1 MTKKIIIASIL
12 ILAVAI
18 IFTAC
23 KKDDYEVSFTVP
35 MENGEDITVFQDED
49 GNEFVTN
56 TDGDKIPVTTD
67 DEGFYDDIT
76 SLITETTTKK
86 SSSNKTTTTTKPA
99 DDKTTTTTTTKPA
112 DDKTTTTTTKPAD
125 DKTTTTTTVP
135 DINFGDKNKTDD
147 SVEWSDIV
155 NAGKN

>member
-12 ILAVAI
+12 LLAIAVV
-18 IFTAC
+18 FTAC

-35 MENGEDITVFQDED
+35 VEDGEDITVYEDED

-56 TDGDKIPVTTD
+56 ADGDKIPVTTD
-67 DEGFYDDIT
+67 DEGFYDDIQA
-76 SLITETTTKK
+76 LITETTTKK
-86 SSSNKTTTTTKPA
+86 SSSDKTTKPSN
-99 DDKTTTTTTTKPA
+99 KTTTTTKPA

-125 DKTTTTTTVP
+125 DNTTTTEKPTETTTLP
-135 DINFGDKNKTDD
+135 DVDFGDKNKTEDK
-147 SVEWSDIV
+147 VEWSDIV